1 MLTMLNLLDL
11 YLDLKITRIYIGP
24 LHVKCVQH
32 LQLYKLLFHTEISW
46 GMKTSECD
54 LIHLAQAHNQQV
66 KHNCVLFGN
75 QELSFCFWTVSI
87 FDFLDVSPP
96 EVLRRCEAMGFG
108 PVTSVIM
115 FTDEPDVPIP
125 EYLLPLYGEYN

>member
-1 MLTMLNLLDL
+1 MVC
-11 YLDLKITRIYIGP
+11 YLEFKSCP
-24 LHVKCVQH
+24 FV
-32 LQLYKLLFHTEISW
+32 F
-46 GMKTSECD
+46 
-54 LIHLAQAHNQQV
+54 
-66 KHNCVLFGN
+66 
-75 QELSFCFWTVSI
+75 ELSLFLI
-87 FDFLDVSPP
+87 FLMYLHT